1 MAIDGGVPF
10 LRPAAIGRFDAIP
23 NEGQPKAHGA
33 SSGVIHPVRE
43 DDHQRPVDT
52 VRSSGFRRP
61 LRWANPL
68 HHREL
73 QNDPVTRAGHGNPYT
88 QLPDSQLVK
97 ALGIHF
103 SMLENFHEK

>member
-1 MAIDGGVPF
+1 MAIDGGLPY
-10 LRPAAIGRFDAIP
+10 LRPGAIGRFDAIP
-23 NEGQPKAHGA
+23 DEAQQKAHEVH
-33 SSGVIHPVRE
+33 SVRE
-43 DDHQRPVDT
+43 DDHQRLINT

-61 LRWANPL
+61 LRWANPYEVAL

-73 QNDPVTRAGHGNPYT
+73 QNVPATRAGLGNPYT